1 MRINRFI
8 TLVICGVLC
17 FTNIMTGIVKVNAS
31 MADRSRF
38 LILAPTGLHLE
49 NVEGKY
55 IDFKEH
61 YWTEKGRTGNMT
73 IYKLDDY
80 DDGYP
85 EDTGQT
91 ELIVPKSKG
100 FTFSRTDGT
109 IMDLFFV
116 EKFVDSKHT
125 MYVNTNL
132 ASKVF
137 FSDDELTVSTQG
149 DETTCDYSFGGYMPQ
164 LKREVWV
171 SGITTGT
178 VNLKDG
184 KTGLNI
190 TGAKGK
196 VNFQLSD
203 KAGKNLVFSKSY
215 YIYNNQVTV
224 KVKGDR
230 LYVSPAVSI
239 SNKKKNKIQN
249 LYLRPTNSGK
259 NMFLSWDRVRKAKSY
274 VVYKYDNNAKKYKK
288 VTVRN
293 GYTTNFYNIPN
304 AVSGEVY
311 RYKVV
316 GKTKKNGKGKTI
328 VKKSYPVWAVAKPST
343 LGNATKVTT
352 SKTKL
357 MGKTGKTKKLKAK
370 ITADGVPKLSTYI
383 RWYSSNAKIAKVDR
397 KTGKVKLRKKG
408 KCYIWAKAHNGKNSK
423 KIKVIVK

>member
-1 MRINRFI
+1 MNV
-8 TLVICGVLC
+8 TA
-17 FTNIMTGIVKVNAS
+17 KVNAS
-31 MADRSRF
+31 TTDRSRF
-38 LILAPTGLHLE
+38 LILEPSGLHLQ

-55 IDFKEH
+55 IDFKDPFFNNDE
-61 YWTEKGRTGNMT
+61 YVGDMKV
-73 IYKLDDY
+73 YKIEDY

-85 EDTGQT
+85 ESTGQT
-91 ELIVPKSKG
+91 ELVVPKSNS

-109 IMDLFFV
+109 IMNLFFV

-125 MYVNTNL
+125 MYVNAEL

-137 FSDDELTVSTQG
+137 FSDDELSVSTQN
-149 DETTCDYSFGGYMPQ
+149 ETTCDYSFGGYMPQ

-178 VNLKDG
+178 VTLKDG
-184 KTGLNI
+184 KTGLSL

-203 KAGKNLVFSKSY
+203 KADKNIVCSKSY
-215 YIYNNQVTV
+215 YIYDNQVTV
-224 KVKGDR
+224 KVKGDK

-259 NMFLSWDRVRKAKSY
+259 NMFLSWDKVKKAKSY

-288 VTVRN
+288 ETIRN
-293 GYTTNFYNIPN
+293 GYSSNFYNITN
-304 AVSGEVY
+304 VVSGEVY

-328 VKKSYPVWAVAKPST
+328 IKKSYPVWAVAKHTT
-343 LGNATKVTT
+343 LGNVTKVTT

-357 MGKTGKTKKLKAK
+357 SGKIGKSRKLKAK
-370 ITADGVPKLSTYI
+370 TTADGTRKLSSYI
-383 RWYSSNAKIAKVDR
+383 RWFSSNKKIAKVNR
-397 KTGKVKLRKKG
+397 KTGKVKFRKKG

-423 KIKVIVK
+423 KIKVIIR

>member
-1 MRINRFI
+1 
-8 TLVICGVLC
+8 
-17 FTNIMTGIVKVNAS
+17 MTGIVKVNAS

-38 LILAPTGLHLE
+38 LILDPSGLHLE
-49 NVEGKY
+49 NTEEKY
-55 IDFKEH
+55 IDFKDPFFNNDE
-61 YWTEKGRTGNMT
+61 YVGDMKV
-73 IYKLDDY
+73 YKLDDY
-80 DDGYP
+80 DDGRL
-85 EDTGQT
+85 EDDTGLT

-116 EKFVDSKHT
+116 EKFIDSKHKK
-125 MYVNTNL
+125 YVNTNL

-137 FSDDELTVSTQG
+137 FSDDELMVSTQG
-149 DETTCDYSFGGYMPQ
+149 DETTCDYSFGGYMSS
-164 LKREVWV
+164 LKRVLCV
-171 SGITTGT
+171 TGITTGM
-178 VNLKDG
+178 VALKDTKQG
-184 KTGLNI
+184 INLI
-190 TGAKGK
+190 GANGK
-196 VNFQLSD
+196 VCFDLTD
-203 KAGKNLVFSKSY
+203 KKNKNIILTKYY

-224 KVKGDR
+224 KVKGDK
-230 LYVSPAVSI
+230 LYVSPAVFI

-274 VVYKYDNNAKKYKK
+274 VVYKYDNNTKKYKK
-288 VTVRN
+288 ETVRN
-293 GYTTNFYNIPN
+293 GYTSNFYNIPN
-304 AVSGEVY
+304 AVPGEVY

-352 SKTKL
+352 NKTKL
-357 MGKTGKTKKLKAK
+357 TGKTGKAKKLKAK

-397 KTGKVKLRKKG
+397 KTGKVKFRKKG

>member
-1 MRINRFI
+1 
-8 TLVICGVLC
+8 
-17 FTNIMTGIVKVNAS
+17 MTGIVKVNAS

-38 LILAPTGLHLE
+38 LILDPSGLHLE
-49 NVEGKY
+49 NTEEKY
-55 IDFKEH
+55 IDFKDPFFNNDE
-61 YWTEKGRTGNMT
+61 YVGDMKV
-73 IYKLDDY
+73 YKLDDY
-80 DDGYP
+80 DDGRL
-85 EDTGQT
+85 EDDTGLT

-116 EKFVDSKHT
+116 EKFIDSKHKK
-125 MYVNTNL
+125 YVNTNL

-137 FSDDELTVSTQG
+137 FSDDELMVSTQG
-149 DETTCDYSFGGYMPQ
+149 DETTCDYSFGGYMSS
-164 LKREVWV
+164 LKRVLCV
-171 SGITTGT
+171 TGITTGM
-178 VNLKDG
+178 VALKDTKQG
-184 KTGLNI
+184 INLI
-190 TGAKGK
+190 GANGK
-196 VNFQLSD
+196 VCFDLTD
-203 KAGKNLVFSKSY
+203 KKNKNIILTKYY

-224 KVKGDR
+224 KVKGDK
-230 LYVSPAVSI
+230 LYVSPAVFI

-311 RYKVV
+311 RYKVA
-316 GKTKKNGKGKTI
+316 GKTKKNGKGKII
-328 VKKSYPVWAVAKPST
+328 VKKSYPVWAVAKPAT

-357 MGKTGKTKKLKAK
+357 TGKVGKTKKLKAK
-370 ITADGVPKLSTYI
+370 ITAAGVPKLSTYI

-397 KTGKVKLRKKG
+397 KTGKVKFRKKG

-423 KIKVIVK
+423 KILVKVK

>member
-1 MRINRFI
+1 
-8 TLVICGVLC
+8 
-17 FTNIMTGIVKVNAS
+17 MTGIVKVNAS

-38 LILAPTGLHLE
+38 LILDPSGLHLE
-49 NVEGKY
+49 NTEEKY
-55 IDFKEH
+55 IDFKDPFFNNDE
-61 YWTEKGRTGNMT
+61 YVGDMKV
-73 IYKLDDY
+73 YKLDDY
-80 DDGYP
+80 DDGRL
-85 EDTGQT
+85 EDDTGLT

-116 EKFVDSKHT
+116 EKFIDSKHKK
-125 MYVNTNL
+125 YVNTNL

-137 FSDDELTVSTQG
+137 FSDDELMVSTQG
-149 DETTCDYSFGGYMPQ
+149 DETTCDYSFGGYMSS
-164 LKREVWV
+164 LKRVLCV
-171 SGITTGT
+171 TGITTGM
-178 VNLKDG
+178 VALKDTKQG
-184 KTGLNI
+184 INLI
-190 TGAKGK
+190 GANGK
-196 VNFQLSD
+196 VCFDLTD
-203 KAGKNLVFSKSY
+203 KKNKNIILTKYY

-224 KVKGDR
+224 KVKGDK
-230 LYVSPAVSI
+230 LYVSPAVFI

-293 GYTTNFYNIPN
+293 SYTSNFYNIPN
-304 AVSGEVY
+304 AVPGEVY

-328 VKKSYPVWAVAKPST
+328 VKKSYPVWAVAKPAT

-357 MGKTGKTKKLKAK
+357 TGKTGKTKKLKAK
-370 ITADGVPKLSTYI
+370 ITADGAPKLSSYI
-383 RWYSSNAKIAKVDR
+383 RWYSSNKKIAEVNR
-397 KTGKVKLRKKG
+397 KTGKVKFRKKG